1 MMKVFKK
8 SMLAAALLTGFSAY
22 AAPIAITN
30 ATVYT
35 ANEQGILKN
44 ATVVMDE
51 GKIIAI
57 NPESHNAT
65 QVIDA
70 NGRILSP
77 GIISTMNQLGL
88 VEVGAVA
95 ASRDAG
101 DKKADI
107 TFDASLAY
115 NPRSSLIAYA
125 RKGGITRDLVIPTGG
140 EDIFAG
146 LGFVVDL
153 SGEFDSVLTKEAAVV
168 VSLGERSS
176 GSRAYSL
183 QTLIDTLDGQV
194 KKLAKAEKASK
205 KTKKDDKADKEDKE
219 PSKSE
224 KLLTAVLKGE
234 KPLVVYVSRAADM
247 LELIK
252 VKQQFNVNMVFVG
265 AHDATLIKQQLV
277 DAKVPVVLSVVANLP
292 GSFDSLHSSLTTAG
306 ELEKAGAKVL
316 LTIGGDASHNMYQL
330 RYDTGI
336 AVANGMSAQGALKAI
351 TANVAE
357 VFGINAGEVAV
368 GKAADLVLWSADPF
382 ELSSKVDQMWIGGK
396 EYTTES
402 RQDKLAERYIK
413 QSAMPRAYTK

>member
-8 SMLAAALLTGFSAY
+8 SILAAALLTGFSAY

-35 ANEQGILKN
+35 ANEQGILNN

-57 NPESHNAT
+57 NPQSHNAT

-70 NGRILSP
+70 QGKILSP
-77 GIISTMNQLGL
+77 GIISSLNQLGL

-107 TFDASLAY
+107 TFDPSLAF
-115 NPRSSLIAYA
+115 NPRSSLVPYA
-125 RKGGITRDLVIPTGG
+125 RKGGITRDVIAPSGG
-140 EDIFAG
+140 DDIFAG
-146 LGFVVDL
+146 LMSVVDL
-153 SGEFDSVLTKEAAVV
+153 SGEFNSVLIPRNAVLV
-168 VSLGERSS
+168 KLGERSK

-183 QTLIDTLDGQV
+183 QELIDTLDGQA
-194 KKLAKAEKASK
+194 KKLEKAKNKS
-205 KTKKDDKADKEDKE
+205 KKDDKDDKE
-219 PSKSE
+219 PSKKE
-224 KLLTAVLKGE
+224 TILTALLAGE
-234 KPLVVYVSRAADM
+234 KPLIIEVSRAQDM

-252 VKQQFNVNMVFVG
+252 LKSQFEKLNMVFAG
-265 AHDATLIKQQLV
+265 AQDAQLITDELV
-277 DAKVPVVLSVVANLP
+277 TAKVPVILSAVANLP

-306 ELEKAGAKVL
+306 VLEKAGVTVL
-316 LTIGGDASHNMYQL
+316 LTVGGDSSHNMYQL
-330 RYDTGI
+330 RYDAGI
-336 AVANGMSAQGALKAI
+336 AVANGMSAEGALKAI
-351 TANVAE
+351 TANVAD
-357 VFGINAGEVAV
+357 VFGIDAGEIAV

-396 EYTTES
+396 EYSTQS

-413 QSAMPRAYTK
+413 QSTMPRAYTK